1 MTYNLEETPKEG
13 ETMRTVVFGLLLLS
27 SVCSLSAADGK
38 LMHCF
43 YFTTI
48 DGATDA
54 DWQAF
59 AKATEALP
67 GKIPGLLGVWH
78 GELRRPMSLV
88 STDRETTKKVRAG
101 EANVTGPVGLITRQ
115 HGVCMEMADEA
126 TLKTYAEHPAHAEWM
141 EIYSKVRVAGTT
153 TVDIIGK

>member
-1 MTYNLEETPKEG
+1 
-13 ETMRTVVFGLLLLS
+13 MRTLIFALSLLLS
-27 SVCSLSAADGK
+27 VSALSAADGK

-48 DGATDA
+48 DGATDT

-67 GKIPGLLGVWH
+67 GKIQGLLSVWH
-78 GELRRPMSLV
+78 GELRRPMRIM
-88 STDRETTKKVRAG
+88 STDRETSKKVRAG
-101 EANVTGPVGLITRQ
+101 ETNVTGTVRMVTRQ

-126 TLKTYAEHPAHAEWM
+126 ALKTYADHPAHSDWM
-141 EIYSKVRVAGTT
+141 KVYEKVRVAGTT
-153 TVDIIGK
+153 TVDILGK